1 MRLNCVCSCSSA
13 RGRRSG
19 PGGWPGRSSRF
30 LYQSQGCKEGRDC
43 GGSHEPLNVREAGL
57 LTVIEGCTAEQLKL
71 GGGLCPLVIG
81 GRVQK
86 LRPDQQRPLRAPHQ
100 RGQVIRTEWGQVLRS
115 TWCWCC
121 TSSST
126 ACTRGRSPPPLRPT
140 VILVAGAGQLAT
152 TLQLSLSKSPSG
164 PILCFPKFDEGLV
177 RLLLNARPAGDR
189 RPDLSRQAEG
199 GHDTVQLEAWTL
211 APYPD
216 SSQQRAVVVLVRQG
230 GVPVSGARVGS
241 RGQEVELV
249 DPGEGPRRHHADV
262 SGGRV

>member
-43 GGSHEPLNVREAGL
+43 GGSHEPLNVTEAGL

-152 TLQLSLSKSPSG
+152 TSQLSLGLAAAASPALQPSTRFHHQQ
-164 PILCFPKFDEGLV
+164 LGLQDLDTSV
-177 RLLLNARPAGDR
+177 EVSLSSHLWLQLLVEDATTISSDR
-189 RPDLSRQAEG
+189 SI
-199 GHDTVQLEAWTL
+199 TM
-211 APYPD
+211 
-216 SSQQRAVVVLVRQG
+216 
-230 GVPVSGARVGS
+230 
-241 RGQEVELV
+241 
-249 DPGEGPRRHHADV
+249 PR
-262 SGGRV
+262 GGRSKT

>member
-1 MRLNCVCSCSSA
+1 M
-13 RGRRSG
+13 
-19 PGGWPGRSSRF
+19 
-30 LYQSQGCKEGRDC
+30 
-43 GGSHEPLNVREAGL
+43 
-57 LTVIEGCTAEQLKL
+57 
-71 GGGLCPLVIG
+71 
-81 GRVQK
+81 
-86 LRPDQQRPLRAPHQ
+86 
-100 RGQVIRTEWGQVLRS
+100 
-115 TWCWCC
+115 
-121 TSSST
+121 
-126 ACTRGRSPPPLRPT
+126 
-140 VILVAGAGQLAT
+140 ILVAGAGQLAT
-152 TLQLSLSKSPSG
+152 TSQLSLSKSLSG

-199 GHDTVQLEAWTL
+199 GHDTVQLKAWTL

-216 SSQQRAVVVLVRQG
+216 SSQQRAMVVLAH

>member
-1 MRLNCVCSCSSA
+1 MRLNCGCSCSSA

-43 GGSHEPLNVREAGL
+43 GGSHEPLNITEAGL

-71 GGGLCPLVIG
+71 CGGLCPLVIG

-100 RGQVIRTEWGQVLRS
+100 RGQVIRTKWGQVLRS

-152 TLQLSLSKSPSG
+152 TSQLSLSKSPSG

-177 RLLLNARPAGDR
+177 RLLLNDARGRPA
-189 RPDLSRQAEG
+189 
-199 GHDTVQLEAWTL
+199 
-211 APYPD
+211 PD
-216 SSQQRAVVVLVRQG
+216 SSQQQRAVVVLARQG

>member
-1 MRLNCVCSCSSA
+1 MAWKKFSISLSKKVGIAGDLMN
-13 RGRRSG
+13 
-19 PGGWPGRSSRF
+19 
-30 LYQSQGCKEGRDC
+30 
-43 GGSHEPLNVREAGL
+43 PLNVREAGL
-57 LTVIEGCTAEQLKL
+57 LIVIEGCTAEQLKL

-152 TLQLSLSKSPSG
+152 TSQLSLSKSPSG

-230 GVPVSGARVGS
+230 GVPVPCLGRGWEAAARRWSWWTQV
-241 RGQEVELV
+241 RDPDVITPMFQEAEYEENRNKSLV
-249 DPGEGPRRHHADV
+249 TRRT
-262 SGGRV
+262 

>member
-1 MRLNCVCSCSSA
+1 MN
-13 RGRRSG
+13 
-19 PGGWPGRSSRF
+19 
-30 LYQSQGCKEGRDC
+30 
-43 GGSHEPLNVREAGL
+43 PLNVREAGL
-57 LTVIEGCTAEQLKL
+57 LIVIEGCTAEQLKL

-140 VILVAGAGQLAT
+140 VILVVGAGQLAT
-152 TLQLSLSKSPSG
+152 TSQLSLSKSPSG

-199 GHDTVQLEAWTL
+199 GHDTVQLKAWTL